1 MNDGNLTGIKQ
12 DRFRNSN
19 FEYDLS
25 QEDEHFG
32 GVSRATPNTLGVG
45 RFNENRGRRGDEE
58 WTHSREDN
66 PFENGKLRNWNRRQG
81 WDQYYDRSFDR
92 GNRPHGGALQGHDAR
107 GLNRGRGPRGYK
119 RPDQRIYE
127 DVCEMLSRSADV
139 DASGIEVTVK
149 EGIVYLNGS
158 VDGRQMKRM
167 AELEIENISGV
178 TDVQNLLAISKRPEG
193 NLS

>member
-1 MNDGNLTGIKQ
+1 
-12 DRFRNSN
+12 
-19 FEYDLS
+19 
-25 QEDEHFG
+25 
-32 GVSRATPNTLGVG
+32 
-45 RFNENRGRRGDEE
+45 
-58 WTHSREDN
+58 
-66 PFENGKLRNWNRRQG
+66 
-81 WDQYYDRSFDR
+81 
-92 GNRPHGGALQGHDAR
+92 
-107 GLNRGRGPRGYK
+107 
-119 RPDQRIYE
+119 
-127 DVCEMLSRSADV
+127 MLSRSADV